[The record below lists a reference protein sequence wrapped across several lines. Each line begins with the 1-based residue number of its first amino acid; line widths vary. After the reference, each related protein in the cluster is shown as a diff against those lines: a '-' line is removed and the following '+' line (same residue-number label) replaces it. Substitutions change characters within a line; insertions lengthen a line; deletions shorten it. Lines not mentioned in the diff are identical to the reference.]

1 MKLYEDHIDGNTKF
15 VVEKIWQC
23 LIFISPE
30 IFKITKSLHLHY
42 HIRNQNMLSHRYFIS
57 FFMCM
62 MLQGIHNIYAQ
73 TNGIEILRSTF
84 NKAGN
89 NAQKLDAALALCDQ
103 SYSLNIDTLYHYAIV
118 SKELARETGDKD
130 NEILANVA
138 MENWLER
145 KNLFDSALILCNKDL
160 SHLSY
165 DKDEN
170 IYAKVERQKCFM
182 IMKTNRHKKALE
194 ESFNFLGEAEK
205 HYDTTSQIF
214 AETIIGTVYRNMEQ
228 TETALQWFQKADQIT
243 NNENWEKSKNEF
255 GIYFLTGMMYNW
267 KQAVDT
273 SQNNVVSDSI
283 KSISYLDRAIRDS
296 RKYENLAMLARALNV
311 KAGAMG
317 NPATAQEEGKYVKEA
332 KGIYDLLHD
341 TLSMLNSISPLCFY
355 YIDAGQPE
363 KGIEVCKNG
372 IKIVQ
377 RGNAYPIS
385 DLYEALGQCYKAAH
399 QYENYAN
406 TLNVIIS
413 LKDTLY
419 KKNSERDLAELNA
432 KYEDQKKENI
442 IISQKLDIASKKN
455 TMYAISLLSALL
467 LLSLFLIYMYY
478 HKKQKEQKLKE
489 TIAIAA
495 AEEAERKRISADLHD
510 NIGVYAAAASSSL
523 VTIQPKDEQSS
534 NTLFQLKENIQS
546 MIAQLNDSIWA
557 LNKKSLSLTS
567 ISDRFK
573 LFVQKLEYAYPQI
586 TISVEEQIEED
597 RTLSSFQ
604 ALHLFRMMQEALNN
618 SLKHSKCHRIT
629 VEILSNK
636 ILKIQIIDD
645 GKGMNAVN
653 LNGNGINNLK
663 LRAKESGW
671 NVVWENTKD
680 CGTKVI
686 ISSPVNFSTTN

>member
-1 MKLYEDHIDGNTKF
+1 
-15 VVEKIWQC
+15 
-23 LIFISPE
+23 
-30 IFKITKSLHLHY
+30 
-42 HIRNQNMLSHRYFIS
+42 
-57 FFMCM
+57 
-62 MLQGIHNIYAQ
+62 
-73 TNGIEILRSTF
+73 
-84 NKAGN
+84 
-89 NAQKLDAALALCDQ
+89 
-103 SYSLNIDTLYHYAIV
+103 
-118 SKELARETGDKD
+118 
-130 NEILANVA
+130 
-138 MENWLER
+138 
-145 KNLFDSALILCNKDL
+145 
-160 SHLSY
+160 
-165 DKDEN
+165 
-170 IYAKVERQKCFM
+170 
-182 IMKTNRHKKALE
+182 
-194 ESFNFLGEAEK
+194 
-205 HYDTTSQIF
+205 
-214 AETIIGTVYRNMEQ
+214 
-228 TETALQWFQKADQIT
+228 
-243 NNENWEKSKNEF
+243 
-255 GIYFLTGMMYNW
+255 MMYNW
-267 KQAVDT
+267 KQSVDT
-273 SQNNVVSDSI
+273 NQINAFSDSV

-311 KAGAMG
+311 KAAAIG
-317 NPATAQEEGKYVKEA
+317 NTTTAKEEGKYVKEA
-332 KGIYDLLHD
+332 EGIYGLLHD

-355 YIDAGQPE
+355 YIDTGEPE
-363 KGIEVCKNG
+363 KGIEACKKG
-372 IKIVQ
+372 IEIVQ
-377 RGNAYPIS
+377 RGNVYPIEG
-385 DLYEALGQCYKAAH
+385 LYEALGQCYKAAH

-406 TLNVIIS
+406 TLNTLIS

-442 IISQKLDIASKKN
+442 IIGQKLDIAGKKN
-455 TMYAISLLSALL
+455 TVYAISILSGLL
-467 LLSLFLIYMYY
+467 LLSLFLIYWYY
-478 HKKQKEQKLKE
+478 YKKQKEQKQKQLV
-489 TIAIAA
+489 AIAS

-523 VTIQPKDEQSS
+523 LTIQPKDEQSN

-557 LNKKSLSLTS
+557 LNKKSLLLTS

-573 LFVQKLEYAYPQI
+573 LFVQKLEYAYPEI
-586 TISVEEQIEED
+586 NISVEEQIEQD

-636 ILKIQIIDD
+636 ILQIQIIDD

-686 ISSPVNFSTTN
+686 ISSPVNSSTTN